1 MTVRNQDGSL
11 RDDIVDDGGR
21 ELNLLAWGPSIIK
34 EMTKHP
40 NGPSGRSDFAKPVS
54 EPRESGIEWSHKRW
68 SHKCHPTVVDGPRR
82 PAIPG
87 KLYFSL
93 LKQIGFAMGR
103 LSRSESCPEDEI
115 NFVGDWSD
123 TEVARRWWRLCP
135 GRLDEDK
142 SPATCIWRGRAG
154 YVSALIRGFFFSVVS
169 SVHE

>member
-1 MTVRNQDGSL
+1 
-11 RDDIVDDGGR
+11 
-21 ELNLLAWGPSIIK
+21 
-34 EMTKHP
+34 
-40 NGPSGRSDFAKPVS
+40 
-54 EPRESGIEWSHKRW
+54 
-68 SHKCHPTVVDGPRR
+68 
-82 PAIPG
+82 
-87 KLYFSL
+87 
-93 LKQIGFAMGR
+93 MGR

-169 SVHE
+169 SVTNESAVYGVPVTFASHLRMNQGTYVPRSPYQSRVENGAVTDCGFRPQQRTIIPVR